1 LQNGGNSGDKNCHIT
16 EEVLP
21 ERFLYFKEKVME
33 RRKFLFASTIGAA
46 SLLTLAGCG
55 TVSTA
60 STTTDSAPV
69 QRRRKI
75 NSDANSALDRLYT
88 RVPGSREVVGK
99 ARGALIFPSVIAA
112 GLGVGGEY
120 GEGVLRVGNSTEAYY
135 NLASVSVGLQ
145 IGAQSKA
152 IIFLFMTQD
161 SLDKFRNSKGW
172 SVGVDASVALIRVGA
187 NGELDV
193 NSVTGPVVAFVMTNA
208 GLMANLTLEGTKI
221 TRLET

>member
-1 LQNGGNSGDKNCHIT
+1 
-16 EEVLP
+16 
-21 ERFLYFKEKVME
+21 
-33 RRKFLFASTIGAA
+33 
-46 SLLTLAGCG
+46 
-55 TVSTA
+55 
-60 STTTDSAPV
+60 
-69 QRRRKI
+69 
-75 NSDANSALDRLYT
+75 
-88 RVPGSREVVGK
+88 
-99 ARGALIFPSVIAA
+99 
-112 GLGVGGEY
+112 
-120 GEGVLRVGNSTEAYY
+120 
-135 NLASVSVGLQ
+135 VGLQ

-187 NGELDV
+187 NGELDL

>member
-1 LQNGGNSGDKNCHIT
+1 
-16 EEVLP
+16 VLP
-21 ERFLYFKEKVME
+21 ERFLSFKEKIVE
-33 RRKFLFASTIGAA
+33 RRNFIIASMVGAA
-46 SLLTLAGCG
+46 SLLTLAACG

-60 STTTDSAPV
+60 STTMDSGPV
-69 QRRRKI
+69 QRRRKV
-75 NSDANSALDRLYT
+75 NSDADATLARLHT
-88 RVPGSREVVGK
+88 LVPGSREVVGK

-112 GLGVGGEY
+112 GLVVGGEY
-120 GEGVLRVGNSTEAYY
+120 GEGVLRAGNSTEAYY
-135 NLASVSVGLQ
+135 NLASASVGLQ

-187 NGELDV
+187 NGELDL

-208 GLMANLTLEGTKI
+208 GLMANITLEGTKI

>member
-1 LQNGGNSGDKNCHIT
+1 LQNNGNSGGKKCHIT
-16 EEVLP
+16 AAVFP
-21 ERFLYFKEKVME
+21 ERFLSFKEKSVE
-33 RRKFLFASTIGAA
+33 RREFIIASMVGAA
-46 SLLTLAGCG
+46 SLLTLAACG

-60 STTTDSAPV
+60 STTMDSGPA
-69 QRRRKI
+69 QRRRKV
-75 NSDANSALDRLYT
+75 NSDADATLARLHT
-88 RVPGSREVVGK
+88 LVPGSREVVGK
-99 ARGALIFPSVIAA
+99 ARGTLIFPSVIAA
-112 GLGVGGEY
+112 GLVVGGEY
-120 GEGVLRVGNSTEAYY
+120 GEGVLRAGNSTEAYY
-135 NLASVSVGLQ
+135 NLASASVGLQ

-187 NGELDV
+187 NGELDL

>member
-1 LQNGGNSGDKNCHIT
+1 
-16 EEVLP
+16 V
-21 ERFLYFKEKVME
+21 
-33 RRKFLFASTIGAA
+33 
-46 SLLTLAGCG
+46 
-55 TVSTA
+55 
-60 STTTDSAPV
+60 
-69 QRRRKI
+69 
-75 NSDANSALDRLYT
+75 NSDADATLGRLYT
-88 RVPGSREVVGK
+88 LVPGSREVVGK
-99 ARGALIFPSVIAA
+99 ARGALVFPSVIAA
-112 GLGVGGEY
+112 GLVVGGEY

-135 NLASVSVGLQ
+135 NLASASVGLQ

-187 NGELDV
+187 NGELDL